1 MKDFYKEYPLGGI
14 HKPTLTIGKYTLKI
28 VVDMHLDN
36 LANGFKNDRELA
48 EYILNNTEEAFYS
61 SVNKYDENKYYL
73 SVASTDRDFY
83 GDPGMSWKRR
93 KVEMYVPIIKKFMID
108 ALTDN
113 LYTFEDGELVKQ

>member
-48 EYILNNTEEAFYS
+48 EYILNKKEEAFYS
-61 SVNKYDENKYYL
+61 SVNKYDENKEYEIEGAYDL
-73 SVASTDRDFY
+73 FVGVLDE
-83 GDPGMSWKRR
+83 K
-93 KVEMYVPIIKKFMID
+93 
-108 ALTDN
+108 
-113 LYTFEDGELVKQ
+113 

>member
-108 ALTDN
+108 AFTDN